1 MSYDAA
7 KTSLNQSDASQEETE
22 KNGVNKLKLL
32 VMK

>member
-1 MSYDAA
+1 MSHDAA
-7 KTSLNQSDASQEETE
+7 KTSLNQLDASQEEME